1 MMNRLPRSGLRS
13 ARSVEALSFAIFTP
27 HSFGSAAR
35 LLSASHHEG
44 VFPAMVTKPRA
55 TAARRKPNRTG
66 PGLRIF
72 RHAMATSLVAA
83 ALCTLSGC
91 EKPPTFDEL
100 IHGKK
105 KDATP
110 PAPVAK
116 QAAETPKA
124 APQAA
129 PQTPEPPK
137 KTAQE
142 VLAQFNST
150 QTYRRTNEQ
159 LAELASLPE
168 ARDQITVLELQG
180 STIND
185 AGLAV
190 LPKFDKVEKL
200 NIGTLNYSN
209 QALANVAKMKNVT
222 TLVMSKGA
230 QKDKNTDAGMAHI
243 SQMKQLVELYVDQAK
258 FSTAGIA
265 EIAKMTQLEKLSVG
279 MISQFT
285 DEHLEM
291 LAPLV
296 NLKYLDLTGSYV
308 TDNGLKY
315 LLPFTELEDL
325 RMAKMQAVRGAGL
338 DDLVTKRHGLRKLTN
353 LTMYDN
359 PYLNIQAYVG
369 ISNIKT
375 LVVLDVGAANC
386 TNAAFE
392 AMPHL
397 RNLEVLSVHD
407 NESLSDDGMISYF
420 SKLKKLKSIY
430 FGNNKLISDASIP
443 AFAKVKTLERITL
456 LQTAVTPTGA
466 QKLKSKLKNCKVN
479 YNGTML

>member
-1 MMNRLPRSGLRS
+1 MNRLPRFGLRS

-27 HSFGSAAR
+27 HSFGFAAR

-44 VFPAMVTKPRA
+44 VFPPMVTKPRA

-66 PGLRIF
+66 PGPRIF
-72 RHAMATSLVAA
+72 MQLIATSVVAA

-105 KDATP
+105 KDAAPP

-116 QAAETPKA
+116 QAEAPKA

-142 VLAQFNST
+142 ALAQFNST
-150 QTYRRTNEQ
+150 PTYRRTNEQ
-159 LAELASLPE
+159 LAELSSLPE
-168 ARDQITVLELQG
+168 ARDQLTVLELQG
-180 STIND
+180 STIDD

-209 QALANVAKMKNVT
+209 EALANVAKMKNVT
-222 TLVMSKGA
+222 TLVMTRGA

-243 SQMKQLVELYVDQAK
+243 AQMKQVVELYVDQAK

-353 LTMYDN
+353 LSMYDN
-359 PYLNIQAYVG
+359 PYLNIQAYQG

-375 LVVLDVGAANC
+375 LVSLDIGAANC
-386 TNAAFE
+386 TNAAFG
-392 AMPHL
+392 AMPYL
-397 RNLEVLSVHD
+397 RNLQALSVHE
-407 NESLSDDGMISYF
+407 NESLSDDAMLKDF
-420 SKLKKLKSIY
+420 PKLKKLKTIY
-430 FGNNKLISDASIP
+430 FGNNKLISDASLP
-443 AFAKVKTLERITL
+443 AFARVKTLEGITL
-456 LQTAVTPTGA
+456 MQTAVTPTGA
-466 QKLKSKLKNCKVN
+466 QRLKSKLKNCKIN
-479 YNGTML
+479 FNGTML

>member
-1 MMNRLPRSGLRS
+1 MQ
-13 ARSVEALSFAIFTP
+13 AI
-27 HSFGSAAR
+27 
-35 LLSASHHEG
+35 
-44 VFPAMVTKPRA
+44 
-55 TAARRKPNRTG
+55 
-66 PGLRIF
+66 
-72 RHAMATSLVAA
+72 ATSVVAA
-83 ALCTLSGC
+83 SLFSLAGC
-91 EKPPTFDEL
+91 EKVPTWSEL
-100 IHGKK
+100 VNGKK
-105 KDATP
+105 KDAP
-110 PAPVAK
+110 AAPAPVAK
-116 QAAETPKA
+116 QAEAPKA
-124 APQAA
+124 APQPV

-142 VLAQFNST
+142 ALAQFNST

-209 QALANVAKMKNVT
+209 EALANVAKMKNVT
-222 TLVMSKGA
+222 TLVMTRGA

-243 SQMKQLVELYVDQAK
+243 SQMKQVVELYVDQAK

-265 EIAKMTQLEKLSVG
+265 EIAKMTQLEKLSVA

-296 NLKYLDLTGSYV
+296 NLKYLDLTASFV

-325 RMAKMQAVRGAGL
+325 RMAKMQAVRGPGL
-338 DDLVTKRHGLRKLTN
+338 DELVTKKHGLRKLVN
-353 LTMYDN
+353 LSMYDN
-359 PYLNIQAYVG
+359 PYLNILAYKG

-375 LVVLDVGAANC
+375 LVSLDVGAANC
-386 TNAAFE
+386 TNLAFG
-392 AMPHL
+392 AMPYV
-397 RNLEVLSVHD
+397 RNLQYLSVIEND
-407 NESLSDDGMISYF
+407 ALSDDAMLKDF
-420 SKLKKLKSIY
+420 PKLKKLKTIS
-430 FGNNKLISDASIP
+430 FANNKLISDASLP
-443 AFAKVKTLERITL
+443 AFAKVKTLEGITL
-456 LQTAVTPTGA
+456 NQTAVTPTGA
-466 QKLKSKLKNCKVN
+466 QRLKSKLKNCKII
-479 YNGTML
+479 YNGTTL

>member
-1 MMNRLPRSGLRS
+1 
-13 ARSVEALSFAIFTP
+13 
-27 HSFGSAAR
+27 
-35 LLSASHHEG
+35 
-44 VFPAMVTKPRA
+44 MVTQPRA
-55 TAARRKPNRTG
+55 TVARRKPHRR
-66 PGLRIF
+66 GLGAKTLLQAI
-72 RHAMATSLVAA
+72 ATTFVAA
-83 ALCTLSGC
+83 ALLALAGC

-105 KDATP
+105 KEA

-116 QAAETPKA
+116 QAEPPKA

-142 VLAQFNST
+142 ALAQFNST
-150 QTYRRTNEQ
+150 PTYKRTNEQ
-159 LAELASLPE
+159 LAELSSLPE
-168 ARDQITVLELQG
+168 ARDQLTVLDLQA

-209 QALANVAKMKNVT
+209 EALANVAKMKNVT
-222 TLVMSKGA
+222 TLVMTKGA
-230 QKDKNTDAGMAHI
+230 QKDKNSDAGMAHI
-243 SQMKQLVELYVDQAK
+243 SQMKQLVELYVDQSK

-279 MISQFT
+279 QISQFT

-308 TDNGLKY
+308 SDNGLKY
-315 LLPFTELEDL
+315 LVPFTELEDL
-325 RMAKMQAVRGAGL
+325 RMAKMQAVRGPGL
-338 DDLVTKRHGLRKLTN
+338 SDLVQKRHGLRKLKH

-359 PYLNIQAYVG
+359 PYLGIDAYVG

-375 LVVLDVGAANC
+375 LEGLDVGAANC

-397 RNLEVLSVHD
+397 RNLQYLSVHQND
-407 NESLSDDGMISYF
+407 ALSDDAMINYF
-420 SKLKKLKSIY
+420 PKLRRLKSVY
-430 FGNNKLISDASIP
+430 FENNRFISDASLP
-443 AFAKVKTLERITL
+443 AFARVKTLEAITL
-456 LQTAVTPTGA
+456 INTLVTPTGA
-466 QKLKSKLKNCKVN
+466 QRLKSKLKNCKVT
-479 YNGTML
+479 YNGTTL